1 MQNMQ
6 KTTNREDGDRSPE
19 FAPAVDIYDREDEIV
34 LVADMPGVPAD
45 AVDINLD
52 RGELTIR
59 GRVNA
64 PPVTGPM
71 VFQEYQVGDF
81 VRTFTLTDDIDPNGI
96 AAEMSNGVLKLHLKK
111 PAERKPRK
119 IPVKVG

>member
-1 MQNMQ
+1 MQ
-6 KTTNREDGDRSPE
+6 KGINREDMDRNPE

-45 AVDINLD
+45 AVDIDLD

-59 GRVNA
+59 GRVN
-64 PPVTGPM
+64 PPPASGQV
-71 VFQEYQVGDF
+71 VFQEYQTGDF
-81 VRTFTLTDDIDPNGI
+81 VRTFTLTDDIDPNEI

-111 PAERKPRK
+111 PVERKPRK
-119 IPVKVG
+119 IPVKAG

>member
-1 MQNMQ
+1 MQ
-6 KTTNREDGDRSPE
+6 KGTNRDDMERSPE
-19 FAPAVDIYDREDEIV
+19 FAPAVDIYDHEDEIV

-45 AVDINLD
+45 SVDIDLD
-52 RGELTIR
+52 RGELKVR
-59 GRVNA
+59 GRVLS
-64 PPVTGPM
+64 PPVNGQV

-111 PAERKPRK
+111 PLERKPRK

>member
-1 MQNMQ
+1 MVQ
-6 KTTNREDGDRSPE
+6 KGTTREEMDRSAE
-19 FAPAVDIYDREDEIV
+19 FAPAVDIYDHEDEIV
-34 LVADMPGVPAD
+34 VVADMPGVPANS
-45 AVDINLD
+45 VDIHLD

-59 GRVNA
+59 GRVQ
-64 PPVTGPM
+64 PPAVNGQV

-96 AAEMSNGVLKLHLKK
+96 AAEMTNGVLRLRLPK
-111 PAERKPRK
+111 PTERRPRK

>member
-1 MQNMQ
+1 MQ
-6 KTTNREDGDRSPE
+6 KGTIREDLDRDPE
-19 FAPAVDIYDREDEIV
+19 FAPAVDIFDHEDEIV
-34 LVADMPGVPAD
+34 LMADMPGVPAD
-45 AVDINLD
+45 SVDINLD

-59 GRVNA
+59 GRVK
-64 PPVTGPM
+64 PPSLNGQV

-96 AAEMSNGVLKLHLKK
+96 AAEMTNGVLKLHLKK

-119 IPVKVG
+119 ITVKVG